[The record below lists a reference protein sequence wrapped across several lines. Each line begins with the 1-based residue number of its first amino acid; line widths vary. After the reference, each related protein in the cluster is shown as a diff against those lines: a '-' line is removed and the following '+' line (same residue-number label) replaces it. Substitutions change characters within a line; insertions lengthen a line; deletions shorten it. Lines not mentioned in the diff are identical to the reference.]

1 MFQDFIKKLQRLTK
15 TNKEGFTLL
24 EMIVSLAI
32 FTIALFIATSAFLS
46 IVNSDRKSRATR
58 VATDNLNLTLEEM
71 SRKIKTGLSYNCLGG
86 AGVADCYTA
95 QSVLAFTDQTN
106 VRILYKRGV
115 GGGAIVGGVGASG
128 CGTGYTT
135 TQGCILRSDGGAAF
149 IQSTSP
155 EIDVTNLKFFVIGS
169 ALWPDTVQPSVVVAI
184 DGMLG
189 NQASTKV
196 AFKIQTTITQRAY
209 DH

>member
-1 MFQDFIKKLQRLTK
+1 
-15 TNKEGFTLL
+15 
-24 EMIVSLAI
+24 MIVSLAI

-71 SRKIKTGLSYNCLGG
+71 SRKIKTGSSYSCLG
-86 AGVADCYTA
+86 APGVADCYTA
-95 QSVLAFTDQTN
+95 QGVLAFTDQTG
-106 VRILYKRGV
+106 VRIIYKRGA
-115 GGGAIVGGVGASG
+115 GGGSVAAGG
-128 CGTGYTT
+128 CGAGYAA

-149 IQSTSP
+149 VQSTSP
-155 EIDVTNLKFFVIGS
+155 EIDVTNLRFFVTGS
-169 ALWPDTVQPSVVVAI
+169 AIWPDSVQPSVVIAI

-189 NQASTKV
+189 NQAATKV